1 MAVTQNS
8 YTGNGST
15 TNYSFTFPYL
25 KSSEVKAQIDATVTT
40 AFTLANA
47 TTVQFNTAPANGA
60 KIKIF
65 RETDDSAL
73 AATFYAGSAIKSED
87 LNDNFTQNLYTTQE
101 VNARY
106 LSNLGGTMVGDL
118 TMGEDA
124 DIVFEG
130 ATDNTHETTLTVID
144 PTADRV
150 ISLPNETGTVITTNS
165 LNVVGHD
172 MIVDGTIQNADIS
185 NAAEIQVSKLK
196 DGTARQLLQ
205 TDAAGNTTEW
215 TSNIDIPGTLDV
227 TGAATLDSTL
237 NVNNGLSTLAS
248 VNIDGGTIDGTH
260 LGTHAPASGNFTT
273 GTIATAD
280 INGGAIDGT
289 TIGASSAS
297 TGAFTTLTTSSN
309 ATVTGVLTAGDFQLS
324 GSGKVASDL
333 IPNVHHN
340 YNLGATN
347 IRWGYAYVNNLN
359 SNGSTLNNSTTIGQN
374 NTTTLT
380 LNSKVGSDIVPTGT
394 RDIGASDA
402 KWNKVWTTDLD
413 VTNGQLNTLG
423 GMQSGTASVLA
434 DSTALAAT
442 TTEINAICD
451 GKTVQTTISDTDAS
465 YPTSGAVVD
474 YVAAQL
480 APVGGLEVIANEDSF
495 PATQPSSGVV
505 ISIADAGGI
514 VVNGSGV
521 STTARTAGNGSDNVT
536 INGFPSS
543 LYSETL
549 VDNMGLLV
557 SSTGSNNTYTYH
569 KLLGKEDDIK
579 QLSSDIND
587 FKARYRIASSAP
599 SSNNDDGDLY
609 FDTSTKKMKV
619 YNAGTSQWDDVASSS
634 SSYIVT
640 LSESFN
646 GSLTDFT
653 MSTAATDAQSTIV
666 SINGVIQKP
675 NAGTSTPSEGFA
687 ISGNTLKLS
696 NAPATGSTYFVVVL
710 GDTVS
715 IGTPSDNTVST
726 AKIQNLAVTGDKI
739 ATNLDLADNK
749 KIRFGTGNDLEL
761 HHDGSNS
768 VIANST
774 GRLIVHVNGNE
785 SAIDMHPN
793 GAVEL
798 YYDNSKKFQTASHGI
813 DILDDLVFDNGT
825 NVGKDINWNESSNTM
840 RWQDNVFAAFGAGDD
855 LTIYHNTVN
864 YIDSGATQL
873 RIDSDVLRL
882 RTDAEEHYLEAD
894 ANAAVKLYYDNV
906 KKLETASTG
915 VYVRASGGSGLW
927 IDNQDNAGKDIE
939 FVANQDRL
947 RFNDAVYM
955 TLGSDN
961 DLSMFHSGG
970 TNYCDIAASQQLY
983 FRVDGANKFYV
994 QSGGAQF
1001 VGSLYGDDDNKI
1013 ELGSGQDLKIYHD
1026 SSNGQSIIEESG
1038 PGVLKIKAS
1047 DFRLSNAANSADYIQ
1062 ANDGGAV
1069 KLFYDGGNKL
1079 ETKSDGVEIHGQCKA
1094 YGNIPSNYILE
1105 LKNDGDHYNRYGVL
1119 IYAGEDNPTNTNYA
1133 ITIADGNATVQAYVT
1148 FTGGTVT
1155 WGNFTAHHPC
1165 IIPDTD
1171 NPSDAS
1177 MAYPYGTLLE
1187 TISIEYTQKDGANT
1201 ERGIRYKV
1209 QKTQSANSRKVLGA
1223 YGSSMNGGPASQTN
1237 EHQALVLGDGHIL
1250 VNNAGGNIE
1259 VGDGICS
1266 SATAGIGQKA
1276 TANPSMIIGIAQEAI
1291 TFTGSE
1297 TKLVAVQYGLQQ
1309 FIPWT

>member
-47 TTVQFNTAPANGA
+47 TTVQFNIAPDSGA

-65 RETDDSAL
+65 RETDDSAM

-130 ATDNTHETTLTVID
+130 ATDNAYETTLTLAD
-144 PTADRV
+144 PTADRT
-150 ISLPNETGTVITTNS
+150 ITLPNVTGTVVTTGDTGTVTSAMITNS
-165 LNVVGHD
+165 
-172 MIVDGTIQNADIS
+172 TITNDDIS
-185 NAAEIQVSKLK
+185 SSAEILVSKIK

-227 TGAATLDSTL
+227 TGATDLDSTL
-237 NVNNGLSTLAS
+237 NVDGLSTLSS
-248 VNIDGGTIDGTH
+248 VDINGGAIDGATIGANSAAAGT
-260 LGTHAPASGNFTT
+260 FTN

-309 ATVTGVLTAGDFQLS
+309 ATISGHATATSLQVNQTVS
-324 GSGKVASDL
+324 SHL
-333 IPNVHHN
+333 IPHTHANYSLGMANV
-340 YNLGATN
+340 
-347 IRWGYAYVNNLN
+347 RWGNLYVNNLY
-359 SNGSTLNNSTTIGQN
+359 SNGSTLHNSTTIGQSSG
-374 NTTTLT
+374 TTLT
-380 LNSKVGSDIVPTGT
+380 LNSEVGSNIIPTGT

-474 YVAAQL
+474 YVASQVGA
-480 APVGGLEVIANEDSF
+480 VGGLEVISNEDSF
-495 PATQPSSGVV
+495 PATQPASGVV

-619 YNAGTSQWDDVASSS
+619 YNATTSAWDDVATSS

-640 LSESFN
+640 LSEAFDNSR
-646 GSLTDFT
+646 TDFT

-749 KIRFGTGNDLEL
+749 KIRFGTGNDLEIY
-761 HHDGSNS
+761 HNGTHSE
-768 VIANST
+768 IADAGT
-774 GRLIVHVNGNE
+774 GDLRLLTNKFKVLNNPASADENMIVATE
-785 SAIDMHPN
+785 N

-798 YYDNSKKFQTASHGI
+798 YYNGTKKLETTANGVNITGGDAGGSYIVG
-813 DILDDLVFDNGT
+813 DMYWDNGT
-825 NVGKDINWNESSNTM
+825 NAGRDVHWDQSANTWNYRDDVKVTIGNGNDLLLMHDGTDNIIDAQNNASIRIRRGGYNVWEFGDASFKGNDNRKIILGDGSDLQIYHDGTYSRIQDSSTNFVFDANRFTINKPGSPVENIFDANSNGAVTLYYDDSAKLATTSHGVLISGNTF
-840 RWQDNVFAAFGAGDD
+840 QADNYVAAFGSADD
-855 LTIYHNTVN
+855 LQIYHDGSNSYINNSTGNFQITCNEFRLKTVTGSESIIQASQQGN
-864 YIDSGATQL
+864 
-873 RIDSDVLRL
+873 V
-882 RTDAEEHYLEAD
+882 E
-894 ANAAVKLYYDNV
+894 LYYDGV
-906 KKLETASTG
+906 KRFHTLNHGAYVTGDFEVFADTADN
-915 VYVRASGGSGLW
+915 YV
-927 IDNQDNAGKDIE
+927 
-939 FVANQDRL
+939 
-947 RFNDAVYM
+947 
-955 TLGSDN
+955 
-961 DLSMFHSGG
+961 
-970 TNYCDIAASQQLY
+970 SQ
-983 FRVDGANKFYV
+983 FKNDGAN
-994 QSGGAQF
+994 
-1001 VGSLYGDDDNKI
+1001 
-1013 ELGSGQDLKIYHD
+1013 
-1026 SSNGQSIIEESG
+1026 
-1038 PGVLKIKAS
+1038 
-1047 DFRLSNAANSADYIQ
+1047 
-1062 ANDGGAV
+1062 
-1069 KLFYDGGNKL
+1069 
-1079 ETKSDGVEIHGQCKA
+1079 T
-1094 YGNIPSNYILE
+1094 
-1105 LKNDGDHYNRYGVL
+1105 NRYG
-1119 IYAGEDNPTNTNYA
+1119 INIQCGADDAAGTNYA
-1133 ITIADGNATVQAYVT
+1133 IRFADGNGTAQGYVT
-1148 FTGGTVT
+1148 FSGGTVT
-1155 WGNFTAHHPC
+1155 YGAFTAHHPC
-1165 IIPDTD
+1165 IVPDAD
-1171 NPSDAS
+1171 NPSDS
-1177 MAYPYGTLLE
+1177 SNAYPYGTLLE
-1187 TISIEYTQKDGANT
+1187 TISIEYTQNNGADT

-1223 YGSSMNGGPASQTN
+1223 YGSSMNGGTDGQTN
-1237 EHQALVLGDGHIL
+1237 EHQALILGDGHIL

-1309 FIPWT
+1309 FTPWT